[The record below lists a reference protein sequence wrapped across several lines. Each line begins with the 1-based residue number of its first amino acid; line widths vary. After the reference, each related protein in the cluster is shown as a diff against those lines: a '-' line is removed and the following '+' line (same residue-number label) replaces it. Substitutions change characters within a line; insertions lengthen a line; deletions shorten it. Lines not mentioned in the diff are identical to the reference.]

1 MYGQSR
7 DQRSVLIGQSPVTL
21 SCPIVG
27 DPYSAS
33 AYRTVSHNARAD
45 EALRVA
51 PNAGYTG
58 DPSGALGDAIRWHCG
73 HLAFTA
79 TSGALPQRASPYNLR
94 PCQRDG

>member
-1 MYGQSR
+1 MYGQSP
-7 DQRSVLIGQSPVTL
+7 DQRSVLIGQSRVTL

-51 PNAGYTG
+51 PNAGSEAAICALDLSSG
-58 DPSGALGDAIRWHCG
+58 DVAVSAHLGDTGGGR
-73 HLAFTA
+73 
-79 TSGALPQRASPYNLR
+79 R
-94 PCQRDG
+94 